1 MTSIKPFF
9 HLKNYKVGI
18 YDAIL
23 KKGVDA
29 TPRSP
34 EYREGY
40 DFGIYLYK
48 EQQKGAILMLDLEK
62 IIMSMQAEIKCI
74 KARLLV
80 QEQRAI
86 HQAEIDATREEN
98 KND

>member
-80 QEQRAI
+80 QEQREM
-86 HQAEIDATREEN
+86 HQAEIFAPREEN
-98 KND
+98 KDD